1 MANELLGQ
9 VAIITGA
16 GRGIGRAIATVFA
29 EAGAAV
35 ACTARTLNEITETAE
50 IISAAG
56 GRAFAIRCDV
66 RDKAQIAFAV
76 RQIEQSLGPIDV
88 LVNNAAIAGPKGWFI
103 DMDVD
108 DWLACLDTNLG
119 GAARFTHNVLP
130 AMVARGRGRIIN
142 ISSRA
147 AALPAVPAPGGS
159 SYLVSK
165 LALSRFT
172 ELLASELQLHGVFVF
187 AADPGG
193 VMTRLAEEMAIG
205 EGAAPEMIRGF
216 MQSGV
221 LLAPEVPARFCLRLA
236 AGEADALTGL
246 HLGFDGD
253 LTALVS
259 EVEEIRRTERLTMR
273 LRR

>member
-1 MANELLGQ
+1 MPNELLGQ
-9 VAIITGA
+9 VAIVTGA

-35 ACTARTLNEITETAE
+35 ACTARTLDEITETAE
-50 IISAAG
+50 IITSAG
-56 GRAFAIRCDV
+56 GKAFAVRCDV
-66 RDKAQIAFAV
+66 QDKAQIAFAV

-88 LVNNAAIAGPKGWFI
+88 LVNNAGVAGPSGWFI
-103 DMDVD
+103 DMDID
-108 DWLACLDTNLG
+108 DWLACLDINLG
-119 GAARFTHNVLP
+119 GVARFTHHVLP

-159 SYLVSK
+159 SYFVSK

-172 ELLASELQLHGVFVF
+172 ELLAPELQPHGVFVF

-193 VMTRLAEEMAIG
+193 VVTRLAEEMAIG

-216 MQSGV
+216 IKSGA

-246 HLGFDGD
+246 HLGVGAD
-253 LTALVS
+253 LPALVA
-259 EVEEIRRTERLTMR
+259 EVEEVRRTERFTLR
-273 LRR
+273 LRG